1 VSRKATNLESYAWA
15 ACPACPRILGRMLR
29 PFSLA
34 HALLLERTR
43 NGIWDGRTDSRSDLI
58 SAVWICSH
66 EYPHGVMPSSAPRL
80 GLSGRLWTFRAWA
93 GCVISAELQ
102 RSARTALV
110 HHIASSLNSRP
121 ETYRIE
127 VPGMPDVSDVQDELV
142 PWMITMLLRLVRLGF
157 THQDA
162 LNLPIAQANWLL
174 VCDAAVRGP
183 VRIVSDRERSIFE
196 QNRISKPTNGFPA

>member
-1 VSRKATNLESYAWA
+1 
-15 ACPACPRILGRMLR
+15 
-29 PFSLA
+29 
-34 HALLLERTR
+34 
-43 NGIWDGRTDSRSDLI
+43 
-58 SAVWICSH
+58 
-66 EYPHGVMPSSAPRL
+66 
-80 GLSGRLWTFRAWA
+80 
-93 GCVISAELQ
+93 
-102 RSARTALV
+102 V